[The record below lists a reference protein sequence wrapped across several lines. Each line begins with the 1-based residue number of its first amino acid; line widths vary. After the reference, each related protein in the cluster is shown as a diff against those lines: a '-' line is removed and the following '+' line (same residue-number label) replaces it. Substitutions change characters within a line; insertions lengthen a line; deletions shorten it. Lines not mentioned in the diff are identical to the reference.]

1 MGFLN
6 LGVAGPLAMATA
18 FAATLGAQQPAVTV
32 DKDDITIRGCVREVD
47 LRTTNP
53 SLLVWSRSDLMLVGA
68 EAASSDAP
76 NPIGTAGFAGRVF
89 YWLDDDEDLAK
100 HVGQQIEIKGDLK
113 DIEKGEI
120 EIDQDGAFT
129 KIEIKLDG
137 KKETARVP
145 TSWLGVPAD
154 DKEQKFEIV
163 ARRVDVDDV
172 KVLGACT
179 VR

>member
-1 MGFLN
+1 MGCLN
-6 LGVAGPLAMATA
+6 SKVAASLAMAAA
-18 FAATLGAQQPAVTV
+18 FVATLGAQQPVVTV
-32 DKDDITIRGCVREVD
+32 DDDDITIRGCVREVD
-47 LRTTNP
+47 LQRTAP

-89 YWLDDDEDLAK
+89 YWLEVDEDLAK
-100 HVGQQIEIKGDLK
+100 HVGQQIEVKGDLD

-120 EIDQDGAFT
+120 EIEQDGAFT
-129 KIEIKLDG
+129 KIELKLDG
-137 KKETARVP
+137 EKETARVP
-145 TSWLGVPAD
+145 TSWLGAPAA
-154 DKEQKFEIV
+154 DKEQRFEIV

-179 VR
+179 LR